1 MTIYKV
7 YKSYKA
13 AERFIDQYM
22 THSSTVRID
31 EVDGKFFVISGHSGY
46 QS

>member
-13 AERFIDQYM
+13 AERFIENYM

-31 EVDGKFFVISGHSGY
+31 QVGDMFYVISGHSGY
-46 QS
+46 QA